1 MLGHAVETRVRRC
14 AAIPYCYY
22 LLRLESADFY
32 NCCPRPRPRPH
43 PHPHCRS
50 VRRLS
55 PVWDEEQDNIDS
67 AAKRAGPVQAI
78 SQLALL
84 RATTWGPCASSRPA
98 AGRRGQRAG
107 DRSTAHDANEQQ
119 RGVTASDGECES
131 AAGAWTSRTG
141 CALDARG
148 TRRRA
153 GMQRVD
159 QIHSCS
165 CLYRP
170 GTQTLDD
177 AWHASSSS
185 SASLS
190 CSLLCLVLP
199 ARLGFSSLPATALL
213 CSARLCSA
221 RLCSALHAAA
231 SPSAARC
238 QA

>member
-1 MLGHAVETRVRRC
+1 LNLPTFIITALTLALTLTLSLAVAVFAVGRPFGTKSRTILIAPPSARALSRQSPSSHFCVRRHGGHAR
-14 AAIPYCYY
+14 
-22 LLRLESADFY
+22 
-32 NCCPRPRPRPH
+32 H
-43 PHPHCRS
+43 PG
-50 VRRLS
+50 RRLA
-55 PVWDEEQDNIDS
+55 D
-67 AAKRAGPVQAI
+67 AG
-78 SQLALL
+78 S
-84 RATTWGPCASSRPA
+84 
-98 AGRRGQRAG
+98 GQRAG

-213 CSARLCSA
+213 CSARCCLPLGRPLSGMT
-221 RLCSALHAAA
+221 AAA
-231 SPSAARC
+231 VAVPTTSAPSV
-238 QA
+238 